1 MAALLMVAARNAAS
15 KKEARDL
22 LSTMQTCCVPAPEES
37 AAQITQMAVQVAN
50 NMKRFG
56 ADAGKLLKH
65 YFGQI
70 VLGAR
75 APDMLSQAAVALDQ
89 DGDPSLRG
97 TARDLIEAAIL
108 VDPSRVE
115 LQFSRALILMSCG
128 RPKDSLDA
136 MRLLA
141 AHSEQQAAFLATYLG
156 ALFPRFD
163 FAPASDERVSA
174 LANVEAPQKLV
185 RSRDEIFVV
194 ASSYATRIAMRR
206 EALAALSEDA
216 TWLPPVLEG
225 YDTIELDQE
234 IEESVPPLAQSLAR
248 DWSCLSWACWL
259 AGSDSMLFPAVIG
272 DRPIGAFA
280 RLEAARLAVLTGEEV
295 EDDLAMQATFAKWND
310 VLLAKMPDAFGEM
323 AARDESALLELAMW
337 MVDAEA
343 PSPFAAPVEDEDD
356 EEDEG
361 DDEDEDDEETDDD

>member
-1 MAALLMVAARNAAS
+1 LKTL
-15 KKEARDL
+15 
-22 LSTMQTCCVPAPEES
+22 CVPAPEETV
-37 AAQITQMAVQVAN
+37 AQITHMAIQVAN

-56 ADAGKLLKH
+56 ADPGKLLKH

-70 VLGAR
+70 VLGASP
-75 APDMLSQAAVALDQ
+75 PDLLSQAAVALDQ
-89 DGDPSLRG
+89 DGDPALRG
-97 TARDLIEAAIL
+97 AARDLIEAAIL

-128 RPKDSLDA
+128 RPKDSMDA

-141 AHSEQQAAFLATYLG
+141 AHSEQQAAFLGTYLG

-163 FAPASDERVSA
+163 FGPANDERVSA
-174 LANVEAPQKLV
+174 LTRIEAPKKLV
-185 RSRDEIFVV
+185 RSRDEMFAV

-216 TWLPPVLEG
+216 TWLPPVLSG
-225 YDTIELDQE
+225 YVAIELADE
-234 IEESVPPLAQSLAR
+234 IEESVPPLAQSMAR

-280 RLEAARLAVLTGEEV
+280 RLQAARLAVITGEEV

-310 VLLAKMPDAFGEM
+310 VLLAKIPDAFGEM

-337 MVDAEA
+337 MVDADA
-343 PSPFAAPVEDEDD
+343 PSPFAAPVDEDED
-356 EEDEG
+356 E
-361 DDEDEDDEETDDD
+361 DEDEDDENEDDSNEEDDR